1 MAPRYKDE
9 NFVFDDV
16 PLQTLRFQ
24 VYDWNAGLM
33 GMGSGKAKPLGEV
46 SVDLAQRW
54 AAQPDA
60 GPDGRGVAEWLKL
73 DALEGQRGAAWKSTS
88 EFIDG
93 DSVAS
98 MAWKLYAIEQS
109 WEQHLISTQARRRRG
124 RGQDFVDGRHGR
136 RPGRRGQGRRQR

>member
-1 MAPRYKDE
+1 M
-9 NFVFDDV
+9 

-60 GPDGRGVAEWLKL
+60 GPDGRGISEWLKL
-73 DALEGQRGAAWKSTS
+73 DAFEGQPHRQGAGEVEVKILLTAGTGDAQADAAKAADSARGSSMTRSQSK
-88 EFIDG
+88 
-93 DSVAS
+93 AS
-98 MAWKLYAIEQS
+98 RTYYTWL
-109 WEQHLISTQARRRRG
+109 
-124 RGQDFVDGRHGR
+124 
-136 RPGRRGQGRRQR
+136 

>member
-1 MAPRYKDE
+1 MPNVLPYLMDQYKTRTIKKTLAPRYKDE

-60 GPDGRGVAEWLKL
+60 GPDGRGISEWLKL
-73 DALEGQRGAAWKSTS
+73 DALEGQQGAAWESASKCSS
-88 EFIDG
+88 G
-93 DSVAS
+93 DNVAS
-98 MAWKLYAIEQS
+98 MAWKLYAIEQ
-109 WEQHLISTQARRRRG
+109 T
-124 RGQDFVDGRHGR
+124 
-136 RPGRRGQGRRQR
+136 